1 MQECDTVMEF
11 LSNPW
16 VLVQVAH
23 FPTVLYQWLMAATA
37 EVLRY
42 EQQISDFQF
51 LPYPEIWESMV
62 DRFTA
67 EIYGF
72 AMFIDLGFEELQDL
86 IFEHDNPTEF
96 QSTFGESFG
105 TKDLET
111 LMSRLMKFRSEN
123 GLHFINFFKR
133 FSWNKPNET
142 FNVTLVRPTTT
153 HPMCAFKS
161 HKRHFRKINAASGLT
176 GSLMFSAKDIQ
187 SCATQECD
195 CEECSKMYREI
206 RKERMD
212 FFKSLTDSKSKD
224 PMQTM
229 MIKFFDDHLKE
240 RFPSMKMNK
249 SILAHLVNKEMLY
262 LQSKFIAIEG
272 RNNIF

>member
-42 EQQISDFQF
+42 EQQMSDFQF
-51 LPYPEIWESMV
+51 LPYPKTWESMV

-67 EIYGF
+67 VIYFF

-96 QSTFGESFG
+96 KSTGESFG

-111 LMSRLMKFRSEN
+111 FMSRLMKFRSEKGQN
-123 GLHFINFFKR
+123 LINFFKR

-142 FNVTLVRPTTT
+142 FNETLVRPTT
-153 HPMCAFKS
+153 HPMCIFKS
-161 HKRHFRKINAASGLT
+161 YKRHFRKINTASGLT

-195 CEECSKMYREI
+195 CEECSKMYCEI
-206 RKERMD
+206 RKERID

-229 MIKFFDDHLKE
+229 MVKFFDDHLKA

-262 LQSKFIAIEG
+262 MQSKFIAIEG
-272 RNNIF
+272 RNAIF

>member
-1 MQECDTVMEF
+1 MQECDSVMEF
-11 LSNPW
+11 LSDPW

-62 DRFTA
+62 DRFNG
-67 EIYGF
+67 ELYGF
-72 AMFIDLGFEELQDL
+72 ALFIDLGFEELQDL
-86 IFEHDNPTEF
+86 IFEHDNPTEI

-105 TKDLET
+105 TKDLEMF
-111 LMSRLMKFRSEN
+111 MSRLMKFRSVK
-123 GLHFINFFKR
+123 GIDFINFFKR

-142 FNVTLVRPTTT
+142 FNETLVRPTTS
-153 HPMCAFKS
+153 HHMCAFKS
-161 HKRHFRKINAASGLT
+161 YKRWFRKINLASGLT
-176 GSLMFSAKDIQ
+176 GSLLFSAKDIQ
-187 SCATQECD
+187 SSATQECD
-195 CEECSKMYREI
+195 CEECSKMYHEI
-206 RKERMD
+206 RKERID
-212 FFKSLTDSKSKD
+212 FFKSLTDSKIMD

-229 MIKFFDDHLKE
+229 MVKFFNDHLKE
-240 RFPSMKMNK
+240 RFPGMKMNK

-262 LQSKFIAIEG
+262 LQSKFKAIDG
-272 RNNIF
+272 RNTTF